1 MFCPQAAILCIQFK
15 KLTFYF
21 TKGPVIG
28 HPTEE
33 ISTEKSSAPSGIW
46 THNLLNTGMHSTA
59 ALQQPEPSSLEPF
72 HIKWTDLVRFEGE
85 QLWRDDFVVGL
96 QGNGQGFAVV
106 VAGRVLDQEINHAH
120 VTIAASLHE
129 AGGALE

>member
-1 MFCPQAAILCIQFK
+1 
-15 KLTFYF
+15 
-21 TKGPVIG
+21 
-28 HPTEE
+28 
-33 ISTEKSSAPSGIW
+33 
-46 THNLLNTGMHSTA
+46 MHSTA

-129 AGGALE
+129 AGGTLE

>member
-1 MFCPQAAILCIQFK
+1 MGQERRRIK
-15 KLTFYF
+15 KL
-21 TKGPVIG
+21 
-28 HPTEE
+28 
-33 ISTEKSSAPSGIW
+33 STQWDW
-46 THNLLNTGMHSTA
+46 THNLLNTGMHSAA